1 MLESVYEN
9 SWEHQE
15 AEWKQQ
21 KRKVLTAMGGLSG
34 ACVEIGKHISILI
47 DKPTPA
53 LANLGPVE
61 TIYASKIIDYNN
73 TFGRGPHKQN
83 LVNVFSNMSNEFKDA
98 VSGNSLHTNKF

>member
-98 VSGNSLHTNKF
+98 VSGNSLYTNKF